1 MLLKALGNFVFIFYD
16 QGTKVWVPVDVV
28 MLYFLLIS
36 LWELLQVT
44 KLSIFLTWGHVML
57 TTETSECLIRIQ
69 TTIILK
75 GTFSNTDT
83 WVLGEQ
89 DQDH

>member
-1 MLLKALGNFVFIFYD
+1 
-16 QGTKVWVPVDVV
+16 
-28 MLYFLLIS
+28 
-36 LWELLQVT
+36 
-44 KLSIFLTWGHVML
+44 ML
-57 TTETSECLIRIQ
+57 TTETSECPIRIQ

>member
-1 MLLKALGNFVFIFYD
+1 
-16 QGTKVWVPVDVV
+16 
-28 MLYFLLIS
+28 MLYFQLIS

-44 KLSIFLTWGHVML
+44 KLSVFLTWGYLML
-57 TTETSECLIRIQ
+57 KTGTSECLIRIQ
-69 TTIILK
+69 ATVILN

-89 DQDH
+89 DQDY